1 MPAFS
6 LTRILPLVIA
16 LAISSSVYSNTRSNG
31 IAAVVNGKPI
41 MKSEVEDALTAQRQ
55 MLIMQMGNNP
65 AQLQAELKK
74 LQDSALENLIDREL
88 ILAEFEKMG
97 GTIKEQYVDDDINTL
112 IREKFNGDRNQ
123 FVTELAKSGMTMKK
137 FRELRKKMII
147 VQVMRSQKAARRL
160 PATPKEVEEFY
171 RKNIDK
177 FRDKDMLKISTIT
190 IPKFT
195 GEPGSTPESQK
206 KLAEEIR
213 SKLIGGADFASTA
226 KTYSQDSRADSG
238 GEWDWMERKLMDKT
252 IADTAFKLKD
262 GSISEVVTMDA
273 AYIIIYLAA
282 KKPGV
287 ATPLEKIRPDIERA
301 IEAESSR
308 KTLDEWLQNL
318 RKKATIRIM

>member
-1 MPAFS
+1 MPAHS
-6 LTRILPLVIA
+6 LTRILPLAIA
-16 LAISSSVYSNTRSNG
+16 LAVSTFGYAAQRSNG

-41 MKSEVEDALTAQRQ
+41 MKSEVEDTVTAQRQ

-88 ILAEFEKMG
+88 ILAEFEKVG

-112 IREKFNGDRNQ
+112 IREKFNGDRNN

-195 GEPGSTPESQK
+195 GEPGSTPEAQK
-206 KLAEEIR
+206 QLAEELR
-213 SKLIGGADFASTA
+213 AKLAGGADFATTA
-226 KTYSQDSRADSG
+226 KTYSQDSRAESG

-262 GSISEVVTMDA
+262 GGISEVVSMDA

-287 ATPLEKIRPDIERA
+287 VTPLDKVRTDIERA

-308 KTLDEWLQNL
+308 KTLDEWLASL
-318 RKKATIRIM
+318 RKKATIRIL

>member
-1 MPAFS
+1 MFVKPLFC
-6 LTRILPLVIA
+6 ILPLVLIF
-16 LAISSSVYSNTRSNG
+16 SVAPSAQGSQRSNS
-31 IAAVVNGKPI
+31 IVAVVNGVPI
-41 MKSEVEDALTAQRQ
+41 MKSEVEDTVTAQRQ
-55 MLIMQMGNNP
+55 MLLMQLGNNP

-88 ILAEFEKMG
+88 ILAEFQKAG
-97 GTIKEQYVDDDINTL
+97 GTIKDQYIDDDINTL

-123 FVTELAKSGMTMKK
+123 FVIELAKSGMTMRK

-171 RKNIDK
+171 RKNIDS
-177 FRDKDMLKISTIT
+177 FREKDMLKISTIT

-195 GEPGSTPESQK
+195 GEPGSTPEAQK
-206 KLAEEIR
+206 QLAEEIR
-213 SKLIGGADFASTA
+213 GKVATGADFATTA
-226 KTYSQDSRADSG
+226 RTYSQDSRSDNG

-252 IADTAFKLKD
+252 IADTAFKLKE
-262 GSISEVVTMDA
+262 GGISQVVSMDA

-282 KKPGV
+282 KKPGA
-287 ATPLEKIRPDIERA
+287 ATPLDKVRNDIERA

-308 KTLDEWLQNL
+308 KTLDEWLASL